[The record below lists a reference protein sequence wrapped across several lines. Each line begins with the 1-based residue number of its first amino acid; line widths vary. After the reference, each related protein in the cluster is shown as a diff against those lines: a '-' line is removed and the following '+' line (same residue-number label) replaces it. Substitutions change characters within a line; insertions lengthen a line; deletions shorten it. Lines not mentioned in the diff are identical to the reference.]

1 MIDARKTWHV
11 AIGLQWRVLGPEICQ
26 CPQWVTRRSHGRI
39 AVALHHA
46 VVEQIVGRHSTSV
59 LLRSDMGASRSKAA
73 GAPRCGRI
81 IASLQGRPASVA
93 ARKCGQHHPQTFPA
107 PPGNALTLGRAAGAH
122 VLLPAPEGLRR
133 TTTGTPGFAETSLIK
148 DPIMA
153 PLNRSTQK
161 NRPAKSQR
169 ATTLEMVRLACP
181 DTAQALRISESFG
194 LSLIDSDG
202 IRDLHRGQ
210 LIESAD
216 ALKDGL
222 AEKAMQIHMQRIV
235 GSFVGSAYGAG
246 QFYSRA
252 VTEARDLTTKLSN
265 DTRDE
270 DLDGPVGFDS
280 RAQRKREFA
289 ADMGLQAH
297 VLRMAAE
304 GAVSAYEDIT
314 GETWKPYERTVEQPA
329 NSVDQKAATAQMAAF
344 E

>member
-1 MIDARKTWHV
+1 
-11 AIGLQWRVLGPEICQ
+11 
-26 CPQWVTRRSHGRI
+26 
-39 AVALHHA
+39 
-46 VVEQIVGRHSTSV
+46 
-59 LLRSDMGASRSKAA
+59 
-73 GAPRCGRI
+73 
-81 IASLQGRPASVA
+81 
-93 ARKCGQHHPQTFPA
+93 
-107 PPGNALTLGRAAGAH
+107 
-122 VLLPAPEGLRR
+122 
-133 TTTGTPGFAETSLIK
+133 
-148 DPIMA
+148 MA
-153 PLNRSTQK
+153 PLHRSTQK

-169 ATTLEMVRLACP
+169 ATTLEMVRHACP

-194 LSLIDSDG
+194 LALIDSDG

-304 GAVSAYEDIT
+304 GAVSAYEKIT

-329 NSVDQKAATAQMAAF
+329 NSVDQKAATVQMAAF

>member
-1 MIDARKTWHV
+1 
-11 AIGLQWRVLGPEICQ
+11 
-26 CPQWVTRRSHGRI
+26 
-39 AVALHHA
+39 
-46 VVEQIVGRHSTSV
+46 
-59 LLRSDMGASRSKAA
+59 
-73 GAPRCGRI
+73 
-81 IASLQGRPASVA
+81 
-93 ARKCGQHHPQTFPA
+93 
-107 PPGNALTLGRAAGAH
+107 
-122 VLLPAPEGLRR
+122 
-133 TTTGTPGFAETSLIK
+133 
-148 DPIMA
+148 MA

-169 ATTLEMVRLACP
+169 ATTLEMVRHACP

-194 LSLIDSDG
+194 LTLIDSDG

-270 DLDGPVGFDS
+270 DLEVGFDS

-329 NSVDQKAATAQMAAF
+329 NSVDRQAATAQMSAF